1 MTTTSSRFFDEI
13 AKVMNSAAGAAQGVR
28 REIDGLVKS
37 QVERVLNELEVVKRE
52 EFDAVKE
59 MAGRA
64 REENDRLLG
73 RIAELERR
81 VGGTAASAGAAA
93 QSHSTTPPS
102 AAPPPF
108 PATEFLLGRRP
119 AEPSSDKH
127 RKSANRVLDTR
138 QT

>member
-13 AKVMNSAAGAAQGVR
+13 AKLMNSAAGAAQGVR
-28 REIDGLVKS
+28 REIDTLVKA

-59 MAGRA
+59 MASRA

-81 VGGTAASAGAAA
+81 VGGTTGSAESASQA
-93 QSHSTTPPS
+93 QSTTPPS
-102 AAPPPF
+102 AAPPLF
-108 PATEFLLGRRP
+108 PASESG
-119 AEPSSDKH
+119 SSGTPQ
-127 RKSANRVLDTR
+127 NRA
-138 QT
+138 

>member
-1 MTTTSSRFFDEI
+1 M
-13 AKVMNSAAGAAQGVR
+13 R

-59 MAGRA
+59 MAAGPGRKTT
-64 REENDRLLG
+64 G
-73 RIAELERR
+73 CS
-81 VGGTAASAGAAA
+81 AASPSWNGGARRNGGIGRAAA

-108 PATEFLLGRRP
+108 PATSPRAAPR
-119 AEPSSDKH
+119 
-127 RKSANRVLDTR
+127 NRV
-138 QT
+138 

>member
-1 MTTTSSRFFDEI
+1 M
-13 AKVMNSAAGAAQGVR
+13 R

-52 EFDAVKE
+52 EFDAVG

-81 VGGTAASAGAAA
+81 LGGTAASAG
-93 QSHSTTPPS
+93 PPRS
-102 AAPPPF
+102 RLPRLLRVQRRRPSRQPS
-108 PATEFLLGRRP
+108 PLGRRP
-119 AEPSSDKH
+119 A
-127 RKSANRVLDTR
+127 NRV
-138 QT
+138 